1 MTTATKPPKASKTSK
16 TSKTKPV
23 AAPKTAGPPLAAA
36 PTPTVGG
43 VVIGILTGFAE
54 DGQDP
59 TALVDFDGNPSP
71 GAVAAR
77 ALTALGPGDIGKS
90 VALQFERGDIALPV
104 VIGLL
109 YGSANPSHP
118 PNQHDSR
125 LTGVAAA
132 LSRLARTPLQISLG
146 DDEVVLTAERKLT
159 LRCGGASITLDAD
172 GDIEMR
178 GQNLLSRAAGQN
190 RIKGSSVSLN

>member
-1 MTTATKPPKASKTSK
+1 MTIATKPSKT
-16 TSKTKPV
+16 TKTKPPV
-23 AAPKTAGPPLAAA
+23 APGTSSPPAAA
-36 PTPTVGG
+36 PAASPTPAVGG
-43 VVIGILTGFAE
+43 VVIGILTGFTE
-54 DGQDP
+54 DGQEP
-59 TALVDFDGNPSP
+59 MALVDFDGNPSQD
-71 GAVAAR
+71 AVAAR
-77 ALTALGPGDIGKS
+77 ALTALGSDDIGKS

-109 YGSANPSHP
+109 HGSANPSQP
-118 PNQHDSR
+118 SNPSESR

-146 DDEVVLTAERKLT
+146 DDEVVLTADRKLT